1 MTVLVKTESSV
12 KKLVWV
18 PDGYINRRPPTTG
31 GEIQS
36 KRSSSYSRRGGG
48 GRRPRRPDNGG
59 DYDIVYFDGFY
70 IFIPTTGGD

>member
-1 MTVLVKTESSV
+1 MTVLVKTESLV

-18 PDGYINRRPPTTG
+18 PDGYINRRPPNPD
-31 GEIQS
+31 QS

-48 GRRPRRPDNGG
+48 GRRPRRPDDGG
-59 DYDIVYFDGFY
+59 DNVYFDGFY

>member
-1 MTVLVKTESSV
+1 MTVLVKTESPV

-36 KRSSSYSRRGGG
+36 KRSSHYSG
-48 GRRPRRPDNGG
+48 GRRPNRPDNGG